1 MVPGVLRCLVHY
13 SNYSRD
19 DDTASGFVLPQDRTA
34 LSLRA
39 GLRFGGREPL
49 IFPSLALELSVWY
62 EAMIRNEYGAYGFAG
77 DRAVE
82 ANSHLFWG
90 RALLI
95 YTFPEMGHNLS
106 LNLTLGTT
114 VNADR
119 FSAYRLGSALPLA
132 SEFPLNLPG
141 YYFQEISA
149 SQFMLISGQYLL
161 PLDTRRRWNL
171 TAFAATSVVDYLPG
185 LEQPDS
191 WLSGVGGGLVYTAPS
206 GVWQASVG
214 YAYGID
220 ALRSH
225 GHGANSI
232 GFLLQFDLEAQLKRG
247 PLLDP
252 SSILDRLR
260 GLERLFGR

>member
-1 MVPGVLRCLVHY
+1 M
-13 SNYSRD
+13 
-19 DDTASGFVLPQDRTA
+19 
-34 LSLRA
+34 
-39 GLRFGGREPL
+39 
-49 IFPSLALELSVWY
+49 FPSLALELSVWY
-62 EAMIRNEYGAYGFAG
+62 EAQFRNEYGAYGFAG

-82 ANSHLFWG
+82 ASSHLFWG

-95 YTFPEMGHNLS
+95 YTLPEMKHNFS
-106 LNLTLGTT
+106 VNLTLGTSLD
-114 VNADR
+114 ADR

-149 SQFMLISGQYLL
+149 RQFMLISGQYLL
-161 PLDTRRRWNL
+161 PLDHRRRWNL
-171 TAFAATSVVDYLPG
+171 TAFAATAAVDYLAG
-185 LEQPDS
+185 HEQPGN

-220 ALRSH
+220 AIRSH
-225 GHGANSI
+225 GRGANSV
-232 GFLLQFDLEAQLKRG
+232 GFLLQFDLEARLKQG

-252 SSILDRLR
+252 SSVLDRLR